1 MKEKGEKAP
10 QPPLTCTRPSGRHQR
25 RQRGGSSARLGTRS
39 SRRTCSERGKE
50 QCRLSGTRQQAT
62 APIRK
67 RDSPADGLAVGAAV
81 GDAVGAAVGDAVGAV
96 RRECKAGRGETKGW
110 VSGVRELKTGREERE
125 SMKREAQKP
134 RKDTKRGGGI

>member
-1 MKEKGEKAP
+1 MI
-10 QPPLTCTRPSGRHQR
+10 
-25 RQRGGSSARLGTRS
+25 
-39 SRRTCSERGKE
+39 
-50 QCRLSGTRQQAT
+50 SGTLQQASA
-62 APIRK
+62 APLINPM
-67 RDSPADGLAVGAAV
+67 RDSPGDGLAVGAAV

-134 RKDTKRGGGI
+134 RKDTKRGGGDIRRRDTDRGVRDGTLQEGVGDKEGKYREGRKREGV